1 MPLTQMN
8 DSGCSITGGVNSLS
22 SYGVCPENLWPFEP
36 NMINYPP
43 NQNVYRSA
51 KEEAVKWKPFQV
63 PIDLNSMKSTLAK
76 GYPFVCAVN
85 LFRSF
90 TTAKNGYVP
99 LPQQDE
105 VKKPTETR

>member
-1 MPLTQMN
+1 MKYLCTLLPKTTPTTQDSDESEKAKKEQLVWRPILLKINLN
-8 DSGCSITGGVNSLS
+8 D
-22 SYGVCPENLWPFEP
+22 
-36 NMINYPP
+36 
-43 NQNVYRSA
+43 
-51 KEEAVKWKPFQV
+51 
-63 PIDLNSMKSTLAK
+63 MKSCLAK

-85 LFRSF
+85 LFQSF

>member
-1 MPLTQMN
+1 MN

-76 GYPFVCAVN
+76 GYPFTFGIA
-85 LFRSF
+85 LFQSINNVP
-90 TTAKNGYVP
+90 TGYVP
-99 LPQQDE
+99 QPRPGE
-105 VKKPTETR
+105 SAATSHSR